1 MAVTD
6 AHRNWL
12 HQAAVRWRARPL
24 LNAIGITAY
33 ITLFMVAYFT
43 LLRHPMFPVTLMSLT
58 DLDRWI
64 PFTPWSMVLYAS
76 LWLYISLVPSLLTW
90 RELPPYLAAVTL
102 LSLAGFAFFFF
113 WPTAV
118 PRPDIDWSRYPS
130 VAFLK
135 AVDASG
141 NACPSLHVAF
151 AVLTALW
158 LQRLLLQLRAPRM
171 VQALNALWCL
181 GILWSTLAIKQHVAL
196 DLYAGAALGLAVAL
210 PFLFLYPE
218 PRTQPAGAA

>member
-1 MAVTD
+1 MTAIEEQ
-6 AHRNWL
+6 RSWL
-12 HQAAVRWRARPL
+12 HAAAVRWRVRPL
-24 LNAIGITAY
+24 LNAVGITVY
-33 ITLFMVAYFT
+33 ITLFMVTYFT
-43 LLRHPMFPVTLMSLT
+43 LLRHPAFPVTLMSLT
-58 DLDRWI
+58 DLDRLI

-102 LSLAGFAFFFF
+102 LSLTGFMFFFF

-158 LQRLLLQLRAPRM
+158 LQKLLLQLRAPRA
-171 VQALNALWCL
+171 VQALSALWCL

-196 DLYAGAALGLAVAL
+196 DLYAGAALGAAVAL
-210 PFLFLYPE
+210 PFLLLYPE
-218 PRTQPAGAA
+218 PRTLPAGAA